1 MCLLIT
7 HPKAASADPVHD
19 EWLRDWYKSN
29 RDGFG
34 FMYADGGVLKVDKS
48 LGTVENFIEAWRK
61 HEALGVDFA
70 CHLRMRTHGN
80 TDLDNCH
87 PYQILGPESGN
98 EMWLMHNGI
107 LQYGNKADTTKSDTW
122 HFIKDWLRPLLDPAQ
137 GGNPKLVF
145 KEPFVRMLESLIGSS
160 NKFVIMDCDGDVATV
175 NYGAGVTWA
184 GMWLSNRYAWSC
196 SDTGSKDGLPKKW
209 VPTGE
214 GSAAGYGEY
223 YSGREFMKDVNGNFI
238 RRQSNANGEWRKG
251 KFMTHAQI
259 KELEAKGEKS
269 ETTTPRLALVG
280 GSATQPELLSEEQE
294 NALVAQLAEA
304 GDDAVSASH
313 VFADMRELEL
323 RTAWQAISYPS
334 MDAFIT
340 RFGARDVYRLMDLVL
355 DKVMDESTLIT
366 CMGNYKVARQY
377 LQPVWQAEVAKR
389 MEAAK
394 LEQEKKD
401 AEAKATAEA
410 ERVLAAFA
418 PKPAIAPVDADPAP
432 TGTPEEPT
440 VVVVEQVS
448 EQEAATEATLAESE
462 AVAIVVQQAV
472 IDGEGI

>member
-61 HEALGVDFA
+61 HEAMGVDFA
-70 CHLRMRTHGN
+70 CHLRMRTHGD
-80 TDLDNCH
+80 TDLENCH
-87 PYQILGPESGN
+87 PYQILGPETGN

-137 GGNPKLVF
+137 GGNPKLAF
-145 KEPFVRMLESLIGSS
+145 KEPFIRMLESLIGSS

-214 GSAAGYGEY
+214 SSAAGYGEY
-223 YSGREFMKDVNGNFI
+223 YSGREFMKDANGNYI
-238 RRQSNANGEWRKG
+238 RRQGVANGEWRKG

-259 KELEAKGEKS
+259 KEAEAKEEKDGS
-269 ETTTPRLALVG
+269 KKPHLALVD
-280 GSATQPELLSEEQE
+280 GSGKQPELLSDEQE
-294 NALVAQLAEA
+294 SALVAQLAEA
-304 GDDAVSASH
+304 GDETVSASAI
-313 VFADMRELEL
+313 FADMRELDL
-323 RTAWQAISYPS
+323 TVAWRAISYPAL
-334 MDAFIT
+334 DAFME
-340 RFGARDVYRLMDLVL
+340 RFGARDVYRLMDLVI
-355 DKVMDESTLIT
+355 DKVIDQSALTQ
-366 CMGNYKVARQY
+366 CMSNYKLARQY
-377 LQPVWQAEVAKR
+377 LQPMWQAEVAKKR
-389 MEAAK
+389 EHA
-394 LEQEKKD
+394 EKERVKND
-401 AEAKATAEA
+401 AEAKAAAEA

-418 PKPAIAPVDADPAP
+418 PKPAIAPVEADPAP

-448 EQEAATEATLAESE
+448 EQEVATEAILAESE

-472 IDGEGI
+472 INGEGI

>member
-61 HEALGVDFA
+61 HEAMGVDFA
-70 CHLRMRTHGN
+70 CHLRMRTHGD
-80 TDLDNCH
+80 TDLENCH
-87 PYQILGPESGN
+87 PYQILGPETGN

-107 LQYGNKADTTKSDTW
+107 LQYGNRADTTKSDTW

-137 GGNPKLVF
+137 GGNPKLAF
-145 KEPFVRMLESLIGSS
+145 KEPFIRMLESLIGSS

-196 SDTGSKDGLPKKW
+196 SDTGSKDGLPRKW

-214 GSAAGYGEY
+214 SSAAGYGEY
-223 YSGREFMKDVNGNFI
+223 HSGREFMKDANGNYI
-238 RRQSNANGEWRKG
+238 RRQGVVNGDWRKG

-259 KELEAKGEKS
+259 KEAEAKEEKGGAKK
-269 ETTTPRLALVG
+269 THLALVD
-280 GSATQPELLSEEQE
+280 GSGKQPELLSDEQE
-294 NALVAQLAEA
+294 SALVAQLAEA
-304 GDDAVSASH
+304 GDELVSASA
-313 VFADMRELEL
+313 VFADMRELDL
-323 RTAWQAISYPS
+323 TVAWRAISYPA
-334 MDAFIT
+334 MDAFID
-340 RFGARDVYRLMDLVL
+340 RFGVRDVYRLMDLVI
-355 DKVMDESTLIT
+355 DKVIDESTLT
-366 CMGNYKVARQY
+366 QCMSNYKLARQY
-377 LQPVWQAEVAKR
+377 LQPVWQAEVAKK
-389 MEAAK
+389 MEHA
-394 LEQEKKD
+394 EKERVKNE

-418 PKPAIAPVDADPAP
+418 PKPAIAPVEADPAP

-448 EQEAATEATLAESE
+448 EQEVATEAILAESE

-472 IDGEGI
+472 INGEGI